1 MSHRSRRV
9 LVVATYPERAACT
22 RFRASVYF
30 PLLRERGIE
39 ETFLPF
45 LDDAF
50 FARFYE
56 PGRAVA
62 KARGLAAAAA
72 RRLRLLA
79 GVRRFDAIF
88 VQREAALVGPAL
100 FEELATRWLGVPL
113 VYDFDDALWITDT
126 TVSPGMASRHP
137 RAARLLK
144 FPEKTDRLIAMA
156 SEVLAGS
163 GHLAAHA
170 RGLNPRVTVVPTVV
184 SRERWVPL
192 PGKLE
197 GQQGEVPVIGW
208 VGTHTT
214 ALQLDM
220 VLPALRRLAAEGE
233 RFSLRLVGASRPE
246 LQIDG
251 IHVDHQ
257 PWRLERDVRDFQ
269 ELDIGLAPM
278 FSDPWSEGKCAF
290 KQLQYM
296 AVGVP
301 MVTSL
306 VGGGRDFL
314 RHDDNALVAHEPGDW
329 YGHLKALLHDA
340 ALRARLARAGR
351 MLVEQTHCTEVQGPR
366 VIDALERAMSGQRTT

>member
-1 MSHRSRRV
+1 MSRRTRRV

-62 KARGLAAAAA
+62 KARGLMEAAA
-72 RRLRLLA
+72 RRLALLA
-79 GVRRFDAIF
+79 RVRRFDAIF

-100 FEELATRWLGVPL
+100 FEELATRGLGVPL
-113 VYDFDDALWITDT
+113 VYDFDDALWINDPA
-126 TVSPGMASRHP
+126 VSPGMASRHP
-137 RAARLLK
+137 LAARLLK
-144 FPEKTDRLIAMA
+144 FPEKTDRLITMA

-163 GHLAAHA
+163 GHLAEHA
-170 RGLNPRVTVVPTVV
+170 RALNPRVTVVPTVV

-197 GQQGEVPVIGW
+197 GQTAGVPVIGW

-220 VLPALRRLAAEGE
+220 VIPALRRLAAEGE

-246 LQIDG
+246 IQIEG
-251 IHVDHQ
+251 IEVDHR

-329 YGHLKALLHDA
+329 YGHLKSLLHDA
-340 ALRARLARAGR
+340 ERRGRLARAGR
-351 MLVEQTHCTEVQGPR
+351 TLVEQTHCTEVQGPR
-366 VIDALERAMSGQRTT
+366 VIDAIERAMSGQRTT